1 MLAITKS
8 MALQGLDG
16 YLVSI
21 EVDISAG
28 MPYFEIVGLPDASVI
43 ESRERVFK

>member
-8 MALQGLDG
+8 MALQGLNG

-21 EVDISAG
+21 QVDIFNG
-28 MPYFEIVGLPDASVI
+28 MPDFQIV
-43 ESRERVFK
+43 RVARY